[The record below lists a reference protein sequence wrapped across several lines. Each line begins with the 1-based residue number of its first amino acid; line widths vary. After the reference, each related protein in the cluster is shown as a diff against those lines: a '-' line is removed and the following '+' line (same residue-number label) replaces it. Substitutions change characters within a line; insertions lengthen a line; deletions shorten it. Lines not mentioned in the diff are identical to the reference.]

1 MTFRM
6 QQYQVPQFITIEDRI
21 VGPLTLKQ
29 FLYLLG
35 AAGVTLLGWFF
46 LHLVLFAI
54 ITVPFAALF
63 LAMAF
68 LKVNGVPFPTV
79 FANAINYYLK
89 PRLYLWQHV
98 RETPKAKATESPP
111 EAQHRS
117 GQPPKDT
124 SAITPSL
131 TPPGPSA
138 GKLSNLAWALD
149 VQQQVNRR

>member
-1 MTFRM
+1 M
-6 QQYQVPQFITIEDRI
+6 QQFQVPQFIDIEDRI

-35 AAGVTLLGWFF
+35 AAGVTLLGWFW
-46 LHLVLFAI
+46 LNLVLFAI
-54 ITVPFAALF
+54 ITVPLAALF

-79 FANAINYYLK
+79 FVNALNYYLK

-98 RETPKAKATESPP
+98 RETPRARPAAPP
-111 EAQHRS
+111 GEPVPRAGGEHPS
-117 GQPPKDT
+117 DASTLTPSIAPPK
-124 SAITPSL
+124 PS
-131 TPPGPSA
+131 G

-149 VQQQVNRR
+149 VREQLDRREGR